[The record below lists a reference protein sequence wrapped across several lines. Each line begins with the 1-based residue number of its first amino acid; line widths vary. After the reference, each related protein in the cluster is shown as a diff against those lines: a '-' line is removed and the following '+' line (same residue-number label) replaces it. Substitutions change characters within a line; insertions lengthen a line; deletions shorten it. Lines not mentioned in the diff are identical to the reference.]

1 VIDVDYIYVGYAVDV
16 WRPNHFATGIDAF
29 SNAQVGNIFTGVNVD
44 VRVRDRNAWILSLG
58 YNITLRGRIVFT
70 KSQLF

>member
-1 VIDVDYIYVGYAVDV
+1 V

-44 VRVRDRNAWILSLG
+44 VGVREAISAHARGFLG
-58 YNITLRGRIVFT
+58 G
-70 KSQLF
+70 